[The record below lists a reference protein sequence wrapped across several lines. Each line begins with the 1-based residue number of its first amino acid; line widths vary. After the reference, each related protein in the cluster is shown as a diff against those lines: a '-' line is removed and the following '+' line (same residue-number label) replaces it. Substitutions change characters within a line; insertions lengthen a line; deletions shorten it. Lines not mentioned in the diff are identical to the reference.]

1 LEAAARPL
9 VFKPG
14 TPMSLVRACRQSII
28 AAAVPYGAVYVDTA
42 SAGRPRR
49 STTGILAAPIEVRIV
64 YSRQGGH
71 EVRQSRTTCR
81 LNATGTVVALR

>member
-9 VFKPG
+9 AFKPG
-14 TPMSLVRACRQSII
+14 TSLELVRACRQSIV
-28 AAAVPYGAVYVDTA
+28 AAAIPYGAVYVDTA

-49 STTGILAAPIEVRIV
+49 SAAGILAVPIEVRII

-81 LNATGTVVALR
+81 LNATGTVVGLR